1 MELDIVNLIEKNP
14 ITKLSKNYQSK
25 LLTKIKNEFSNYEQ
39 QLFLSSFFCYVNY
52 NQKTDF
58 LIDLDEIWEWLGF
71 SQKIKARELLFK
83 NYIEN
88 IDYRF
93 LDYQEVK
100 QKESGRGG
108 HNIIKIF
115 MTIRTFKSLCLKTGT
130 KKADEIH
137 NYYLKLE
144 EIVQDLCSEETDEL
158 RTQLSLKTIE
168 LEEKELKLKKEKLI
182 LREKT
187 LLEQFPKNT
196 QCIYYGIVDNKSVS
210 NEKLIKFG
218 NSNDLRTRV
227 DTHKKTYSNFYLV
240 NVFKVSNQIQIE
252 NAVKQHSI
260 LKKHRR
266 NILIDNINYT
276 ELLSIEKITF
286 DELDEMIKVIIKENE
301 YNIENYNK
309 LLLKNEELENNLSR
323 VIKENEILSE
333 KIKNLEGKIQEFTP
347 PDFVSDQKISKIGN
361 YVPTKNG
368 YLLYAFE
375 CKKDRYHC
383 GIIRDINIEFKMR
396 ILKGM
401 DPDGDLKLTHKIS
414 FPFSE
419 KIMLFLLRERLLG
432 LGKDTFNGSLD
443 DIKLIFEIT
452 QKIEEY
458 IIDKN
463 VSLQDIL
470 DNLNKKPTEIKE
482 IYHDPEVPIVRKAKR
497 AIDQINPQNN
507 KIIASY
513 SSIESAGKAIGLTT
527 GTAVG
532 IALRNKTLCQGFIW
546 RYAGIS
552 NDDQMKDQP
561 VIKICCSTGEKTNF
575 PHMAAAARDAGI
587 SAPGLRNRILTNV
600 HINGH
605 HWIFNKSATHYNAQY
620 ENLNE

>member
-1 MELDIVNLIEKNP
+1 M
-14 ITKLSKNYQSK
+14 
-25 LLTKIKNEFSNYEQ
+25 
-39 QLFLSSFFCYVNY
+39 
-52 NQKTDF
+52 
-58 LIDLDEIWEWLGF
+58 
-71 SQKIKARELLFK
+71 K

-100 QKESGRGG
+100 QKEGGRGG

-158 RTQLSLKTIE
+158 RTQLSQKTIE

-196 QCIYYGIVDNKSVS
+196 QCIYYGMVDNKSVS

-227 DTHKKTYSNFYLV
+227 DTHKKTFSNFYLV

-309 LLLKNEELENNLSR
+309 LLLKNEELENNLTKI
-323 VIKENEILSE
+323 IKENEILSE

-575 PHMAAAARDAGI
+575 PHMAAAAKDAGI

-600 HINGH
+600 HINGY